1 LTANFGGTRGGGNV
15 VAVSRAKD
23 HDTMWASTTPGRVL
37 VSQNANN
44 ADPAS
49 VTFTRI
55 DTTLQPSRAPV
66 AISVDPTNP
75 NHAVIA
81 YSGYNSTTPTTPGH
95 VFDVVYNPVT
105 GLATW
110 TDLSNDFGDQP
121 ANDVVLEAKTGDVY
135 ASTDFS
141 VLKLASGTHTWVPAA
156 TGLPSVTVSGL
167 TLVPTKQGARLLYIA
182 THGRGAYR
190 LRLP

>member
-1 LTANFGGTRGGGNV
+1 MGV
-15 VAVSRAKD
+15 D
-23 HDTMWASTTPGRVL
+23 DPGRVF

-55 DTTLQPSRAPV
+55 DTTPQPSRAPV
-66 AISVDPTNP
+66 AFSVDTTNP
-75 NHAVIA
+75 NHAIVA
-81 YSGYNSTTPTTPGH
+81 YSGYNSNTPTTQGH
-95 VFDVVYNPVT
+95 VFDVVYNP
-105 GLATW
+105 ARAPAW
-110 TDLSNDFGDQP
+110 TDLSNDLGDQP
-121 ANDVVLEAKTGDVY
+121 VNDVALDTKTGDVY

-141 VLKLASGTHTWVPAA
+141 VLKLASGTHTWLPAA
-156 TGLPSVTVSGL
+156 AGLPSVTVPGL
-167 TLVPTKQGARLLYIA
+167 TLAPTKQGARLLYAA